1 MYPYIQIGKYT
12 IASYGLCAM
21 LGFLLGLILLFFL
34 CRAQKEISFD
44 DAVYIYTF
52 AGLGALFGAKIV
64 FLLTVFPAFWKD
76 TVLLIGQCLKTG
88 PENRAMLMT
97 LWKLWSASYI
107 FGGLV
112 FYGGLLG
119 AILTAGMTAKFFGKS
134 LRDFYPVLLPTIPV
148 LAGMGRIGCF
158 LTGCCYGKETH
169 LPIGIL
175 FHHSS
180 VAPNGVALFPTQ
192 LLEAGFE
199 GIMACYLVYGFY
211 RKKDRP
217 QEWLR
222 NPLYVYLISYAVF
235 RFFLEFFRGDA
246 VRGMLFGLST
256 SQWISLIVIMICL
269 LFIQKDSSVADKS
282 RSNIR

>member
-1 MYPYIQIGKYT
+1 
-12 IASYGLCAM
+12 
-21 LGFLLGLILLFFL
+21 
-34 CRAQKEISFD
+34 
-44 DAVYIYTF
+44 
-52 AGLGALFGAKIV
+52 
-64 FLLTVFPAFWKD
+64 
-76 TVLLIGQCLKTG
+76 
-88 PENRAMLMT
+88 
-97 LWKLWSASYI
+97 
-107 FGGLV
+107 
-112 FYGGLLG
+112 
-119 AILTAGMTAKFFGKS
+119 
-134 LRDFYPVLLPTIPV
+134 
-148 LAGMGRIGCF
+148 MGRIGCF

-199 GIMACYLVYGFY
+199 GVMACFLVYAFY
-211 RKKDRP
+211 RKKALSKGL
-217 QEWLR
+217 LR